1 MDMEVNLLLGGPDH
15 RSPLTAVQDDPAVR
29 TLRAVA
35 NARRTLQAGFTTVR
49 NLGLFIQTGGLLLDV
64 ALKKAI
70 DLGWIDGP
78 RIVPAGHAISPT
90 GGHLDPTMFQAFAPH
105 VLPLT
110 VEEGIANGVSEV
122 RKAVRY
128 QIKYGAKVIKVCA
141 SGGVMSH
148 TGPAGAQQYSDE
160 ELRAIVDEAHRAGL
174 KVAAH
179 AHGDDGIRAAIE
191 AGIDCIEHG
200 SLMTDETLDRFIE
213 LERFLVPTTYL
224 ADGMDVSQAA
234 PELQAKAAEVFP
246 RAKET
251 IRKAVARGARIAC
264 GTDAPAIP
272 HGKNAKELIALVDRG
287 MTPLQ
292 AIRAA
297 TLVSAELI
305 DVDDRGRLE
314 DGLFADIIA
323 VPGDPLA
330 DIGVTEHVQFVM
342 KGGQVYRRQGAG
354 RLNRPGPVRATASL
368 RLRSRSR
375 CRAAR
380 GPRGP
385 RLNRPPGAGP
395 TRPPMVDE
403 KVLNMI
409 TSSTMPTIGP
419 SLSPGRMAPAVDRL
433 LREPPRTALTIGAKT
448 RAASFGWAVSSCWAN
463 SAMKSRPPL
472 LADSLSWAGRHTR

>member
-1 MDMEVNLLLGGPDH
+1 MARPRTPQPPVHIRSARMLDVDTGEVLEPGELLIEGERIVEVSPRSVPSDASVLDLGDLTLLPGLMDMEVNLLLGGPDH
-15 RSPLTAVQDDPAVR
+15 RSPLIAVQDDPAVR

-35 NARRTLQAGFTTVR
+35 NARRTLRAGFTTVR

-78 RIVPAGHAISPT
+78 RIVPAGHAITPT

-110 VEEGIANGVSEV
+110 VEEGIANGISEV

-128 QIKYGAKVIKVCA
+128 QIKHGAQLIKVCA

-200 SLMTDETLDRFIE
+200 SLMTDDTLGLMIE
-213 LERFLVPTTYL
+213 RGTFLVPTTYL
-224 ADGMDVSQAA
+224 ADGMDVSHAA

-251 IRKAVARGARIAC
+251 VRKAIDRGARIAC

-272 HGKNAKELIALVDRG
+272 HGKNAKELLALVDRG
-287 MTPLQ
+287 MTPLG

-297 TLVSAELI
+297 TTVAAELI
-305 DVDDRGRLE
+305 DVDDRGRLAP
-314 DGLFADIIA
+314 GLFADVIG
-323 VPGDPLA
+323 VPGDPTA
-330 DIGVTEHVQFVM
+330 DIGVTEDVRFVM
-342 KGGQVYRRQGAG
+342 KGGQVYRQ
-354 RLNRPGPVRATASL
+354 
-368 RLRSRSR
+368 
-375 CRAAR
+375 
-380 GPRGP
+380 
-385 RLNRPPGAGP
+385 
-395 TRPPMVDE
+395 DQ
-403 KVLNMI
+403 
-409 TSSTMPTIGP
+409 
-419 SLSPGRMAPAVDRL
+419 APA
-433 LREPPRTALTIGAKT
+433 G
-448 RAASFGWAVSSCWAN
+448 
-463 SAMKSRPPL
+463 
-472 LADSLSWAGRHTR
+472 